1 MRSSSGTTSV
11 FARRSQKPRRSS
23 RVTKPSAPRPS
34 GINAEHQADQPPA
47 GAAKAEPPRAVLVL
61 DPDREQA
68 HPRGLPGRRPE
79 GEQVDRAED
88 DPGADTEDDPRGADA
103 LRVPERREDEPEQRR
118 GAEEDPVQDHAVEHR
133 RAHARDQSDVVGRLR
148 AGPADHPPDEALETV
163 VEAAGDRADLAA
175 DVAQQPD
182 ALRGDRGPEL
192 GRLGDPLDQLLRL
205 VRSQQSVPDV
215 VDQLGVEHLD
225 SRPLDGRAR
234 QGALERV
241 LRRLALEHADDR
253 PLDGG
258 ALERAHDRLL
268 GGALDRV
275 VDPGR
280 RGHPLGAAGAD
291 AEQPAGK
298 LRPSPGVLLDPAPSL
313 R

>member
-1 MRSSSGTTSV
+1 M
-11 FARRSQKPRRSS
+11 
-23 RVTKPSAPRPS
+23 
-34 GINAEHQADQPPA
+34 
-47 GAAKAEPPRAVLVL
+47 KAEPPRAVVVL

-68 HPRGLPGRRPE
+68 HPRGLPCSRPE
-79 GEQVDRAED
+79 GEQIDRAED
-88 DPGADTEDDPRGADA
+88 DPGADAEDDPRGADA
-103 LRVPERREDEPEQRR
+103 LRIPECREDETEQRR
-118 GAEEDPVQDHAVEHR
+118 DAEEDHVQDHGVEHR
-133 RAHARDQSDVVGRLR
+133 SARARDQADVVGRLR
-148 AGPADHPPDEALETV
+148 ARAADHPTHEALETV
-163 VEAAGDRADLAA
+163 VEAAGDLADLAP
-175 DVAQQPD
+175 DVAQQAD

-205 VRSQQSVPDV
+205 VRSQQPVPDV
-215 VDQLGVEHLD
+215 VDQLGVKHLD

-234 QGALERV
+234 QGALEGV

-253 PLDGG
+253 PLDRR

-298 LRPSPGVLLDPAPSL
+298 RRPSLGVAWIGHGC